1 VRRFFLESA
10 LHWAGEYQI
19 DALRLDALHALVDLS
34 PKPFFAELAAIAHR
48 ARERGPRK
56 FYLMAESDLNDVRL
70 VRPPELGGYGLDAL
84 WIDCF
89 DACLNDLR
97 LYHLPDDSLRSKT
110 FPAHLP
116 ASLQSTSIT

>member
-34 PKPFFAELAAIAHR
+34 PKPFLAELAAIAHR

-56 FYLMAESDLNDVRL
+56 F
-70 VRPPELGGYGLDAL
+70 
-84 WIDCF
+84 
-89 DACLNDLR
+89 
-97 LYHLPDDSLRSKT
+97 
-110 FPAHLP
+110 
-116 ASLQSTSIT
+116 